1 MANENHKPTFSW
13 QISFGNLVQMGVLL
27 VGITGG
33 WFIIDGRSQGNQ
45 AGVLEIKAL
54 VLQMDQRQ
62 ADYQKD
68 VDVRLRFLENQW
80 VRSDERYTSI
90 LTLIGKIDG
99 RLERIEAKP

>member
-1 MANENHKPTFSW
+1 MAEDPHKPTFSW
-13 QISFGNLVQMGVLL
+13 QISFGNLVQLGVLL

-45 AGVLEIKAL
+45 QGVKEIKAL
-54 VLQMDQRQ
+54 VTQMDLRQ
-62 ADYQKD
+62 AEYQKD
-68 VDVRLRFLENQW
+68 VDVRLRSLENQW

-90 LTLIGKIDG
+90 LTLLGKVDG